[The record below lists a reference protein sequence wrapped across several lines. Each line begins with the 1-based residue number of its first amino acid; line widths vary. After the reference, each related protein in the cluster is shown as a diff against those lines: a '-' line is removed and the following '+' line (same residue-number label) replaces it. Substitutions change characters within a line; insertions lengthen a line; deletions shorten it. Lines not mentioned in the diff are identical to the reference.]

1 MKRAG
6 MVFMYLNRNYKF
18 VLDSIVL
25 LNDIKYF
32 KYNNNIFIKIIVIN
46 D

>member
-1 MKRAG
+1 